1 MKTNSHT
8 TNAGLLR
15 RAFTFLLRTRA
26 MGRFTT
32 LLLAL
37 GALAFAPLASAQQ
50 VPIDKLADFDGA
62 ATGSQPRHLIRGS
75 DGDFYGLTNTGGA
88 YNNGTAFKVTVDGVV
103 TKLADFEEY
112 STGGYPAGRLVQAI
126 DGNFY
131 GLTSIGGVYGDG
143 STFTGD
149 GTFFK
154 MTPTGELTVLAEF
167 RENTTGGRPQGSL
180 VLGSD
185 GDFYGL
191 TYTGGAN
198 QEGTAFKVTMAGVL
212 TKLADFN
219 RLTIGSNPQGDLVQ
233 VSGGDFYGVANGG
246 GLTGS
251 GTAFKMT
258 PAGVVTKLADFDSF
272 VTGGNPSGHLL
283 LGSDGDFYGLTGG
296 FGHTGTAYKL
306 TMAGVLTKLA
316 DFDQYT
322 TGVRPFGSLVEASD
336 GNFYGMTSEGGSYD
350 GTGAVFQLTPSGTV
364 TVLATALDEYSGAY
378 YGATIPGKGL
388 FGDLIPTGDGNFLG
402 LSRSGGTNNA
412 GILFRVNTGMFPAAG
427 FFAGGNGRYIV
438 PGATTTRAADGTKM
452 TGYPNLPVAQTFT
465 LENRTT
471 SAVTVSSVEISGLE
485 AGSFTLGTLA
495 LPAVLAAGE
504 TLDFSVSF
512 QSASAGA
519 AATATVLSD
528 AASSSYSFAVSGR
541 VELLRKV
548 TDYAEVLHG
557 AQGTLVRG
565 NDGDFY
571 GVAAYYGATYDG
583 AAYKVTAAGVVTKL
597 ADFDAAS
604 GTRPLAGLVL
614 GTDGDF
620 YGVAGSGGNND
631 FGTAF
636 KVTTAGVLTRLVA
649 FDANAAHPFGSLL
662 LGSDGDFYG
671 LATDGGEVGVGAVF
685 KLTAA
690 GVVTTL
696 GNFNSSTGFNP
707 RGDLVLGNDGNLYG
721 EASGGGA
728 NGSGTFFVLY
738 AGLGGGVDT
747 TPPVTT
753 ITSGPG
759 HFTFSNSSSATFTFT
774 GSDDVTPAAGL
785 TWTGY
790 LDAGDSVPIT
800 SPVTFTGLPDGLH
813 YFSHRATDAA
823 GNVEPIQQ
831 RTWLV
836 DTTPPVLSLPGPIT
850 VAATGPDG
858 AVVTYTASASDAVIL
873 RDSSFTPASGS
884 LFPVGTTTVVA
895 NALDFAGNTVTGSFT
910 VTVQAL
916 MPGTL
921 AFANATPSANPV
933 NGSGALNTVP
943 VLITRS
949 GGTAGA
955 ITVEVV
961 PSQPATTPSGFA
973 KYVYG
978 TDYQF
983 VNGTVAGSTVS
994 FADGQASATVDVLLK
1009 TPVLTK
1015 KGQLKLTLASTTGGA
1030 AIGSPAAATLTI
1042 NARDTVA
1049 PTLVLNTPVAGAAF
1063 DITGTVKDAGGLA
1076 SLTVKVNGATLPL
1089 TVDPVTGYVANA
1101 IAPYSVLGAIAE
1113 NGANVIL
1120 VTAKDLSGN
1129 TSTMTKTVTYLNNR
1143 PALTGTY
1150 TALIKPTGTPDGD
1163 TTGFLTATLSVAG
1176 KITGKVTL
1184 SGVTIAFTGL
1194 LNNAGVATFGTT
1206 NAASL
1211 DLIDSTEFDAY
1222 LGALA
1227 FSVSTPD
1234 GLVGVLTTRASGG
1247 TVLATCA
1254 GTKAP
1259 YSSTNLVPA
1268 GLLTT
1273 ATKGTYTVAF
1283 PSKEQSP
1290 VLTASAYP
1298 QGDGYATLTLTNA
1311 GTITV
1316 LGKLAD
1322 GTPLSAS
1329 GNLRADGTLPL
1340 FATLYKKLGLVA
1352 GELTFADLAN
1362 SDLSGSDLIWIRPN
1376 QRTARYY
1383 RFGWET
1389 GIRIDAVGA
1398 KYITPAALDFGQG
1411 AVEIVNGNA
1420 ALVFTDGQLA
1430 STITR
1435 NVNVAPTTG
1444 AVTLI
1449 PATGAPYKLTLTAG
1463 TGVFSGTFTHG
1474 ADTDTYRG
1482 VLINKGANK
1491 GGFGYFLSTVPLIY
1505 GASGESGGV
1514 SLQP

>member
-167 RENTTGGRPQGSL
+167 RENTTAGRPQGSL

-378 YGATIPGKGL
+378 YGATIPGKCL

-1163 TTGFLTATLSVAG
+1163 TTGFLTATLTVAG

-1247 TVLATCA
+1247 TVLATFA
-1254 GTKAP
+1254 GTKTP
-1259 YSSTNLVPA
+1259 YSALNLVPA

-1311 GTITV
+1311 GVITV

-1322 GTPLSAS
+1322 GTALSAS
-1329 GNLRADGTLPL
+1329 GFLRADGTLPL

-1352 GELTFADLAN
+1352 GDITFADLAN

-1383 RFGWET
+1383 RYGWET
-1389 GIRIDAVGA
+1389 GIRIDVVGA
-1398 KYITPAALDFGQG
+1398 KYITPPALDFGQG